1 MGTVRRLLL
10 LTLVLTAGALSAPAV
25 VAFAQAPPPV
35 GLTIRLAEAP
45 SARATDPRALQ
56 YVIDHVAP
64 GTVIKRKVEVT
75 NNTGH
80 PTKARVYGGGATI
93 DGGAFT
99 PDDKGEVASWITAT
113 PGDLDLTTGQATTVE
128 AMIAVPAKATAGER
142 YGVVWAELPGVTGPD
157 GITQVNRVGVRI
169 YVSVGPGGEPASDFT
184 IENLTAGRT
193 NEGAPIVSALVRNTG
208 GRALDMTGS
217 LELRNGPGGLNAGP
231 FPAKVG
237 TTLGVNQTE
246 PVTVTLDKQV
256 PAGPWEA
263 RITLRSGTEV
273 REAKATVTFPDQP
286 GESAAPVGATEIEK
300 RKRVLVPI
308 AGVLLLVTGA
318 AALVLFL
325 RQGTER
331 RRKGRRDGLE
341 SADAQVGAGTKR

>member
-10 LTLVLTAGALSAPAV
+10 LILVVTAGALSAPAV
-25 VAFAQAPPPV
+25 VALAQTPAPV

-45 SARATDPRALQ
+45 SDRADDPRALQ

-64 GTVIKRKVEVT
+64 GAVINRKVEVT

-80 PTKARVYGGGATI
+80 PTKGRVYGGGATV

-113 PGDLDLTTGQATTVE
+113 PGDLDLATGQATIVE
-128 AMIAVPAKATAGER
+128 AKISVPAKATAGER
-142 YGVVWAELPGVTGPD
+142 YGVVWAELPGVTGAD
-157 GITQVNRVGVRI
+157 GITQVNRVGVRV
-169 YVSVGPGGEPASDFT
+169 YVSVGDGGEPKSDFT
-184 IENLTAGRT
+184 IQDLSAGRT
-193 NEGAPIVSALVRNTG
+193 QDGAPIVSARVRNTG

-217 LELRNGPGGLNAGP
+217 LELGNGPGGLNAGP

-263 RITLRSGTEV
+263 RITLRSGNEE
-273 REAKATVTFPDQP
+273 REAKATITFPKDA
-286 GESAAPVGATEIEK
+286 GETSAPVGATEIEK
-300 RKRVLVPI
+300 QKRVFAPI
-308 AGVLLLVTGA
+308 AGALLLVTGG
-318 AALVLFL
+318 AALALFL
-325 RQGTER
+325 RQGNER
-331 RRKGRRDGLE
+331 RRKGRDDLDPE
-341 SADAQVGAGTKR
+341 AVQPAAGTKQ